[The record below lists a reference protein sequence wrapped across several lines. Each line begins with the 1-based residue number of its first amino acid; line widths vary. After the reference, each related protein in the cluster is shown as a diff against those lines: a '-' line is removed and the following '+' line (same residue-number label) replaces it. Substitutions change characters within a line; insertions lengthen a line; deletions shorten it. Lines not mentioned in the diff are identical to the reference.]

1 MRPVGVLVLA
11 GAVVV
16 AGACGSA
23 GVAPTPVAA
32 TPTPTVA
39 PSIEPSPS
47 PSPSATAEPT
57 PEVSVEPTPS
67 GLVAGMRRHEMPN
80 LGLSIDLPEA
90 WRPVLE
96 LGAVELR
103 DLSRADM
110 GIGREL
116 DRWIHTS
123 TRFEPGGDMGLVAV
137 NPDTMAMI
145 RIGIILPVDD
155 RLDAVT
161 LGRAL
166 FGEDDGVV
174 ISSAEEMPIVGGEGA
189 RLEGDRPDGADTTHH
204 LWFPFVGPSGEWLE
218 VGANVLAS
226 RQGDFDAVVDAA
238 VASLQPSG
246 QPQGRAHRAVPD
258 ADLQERL
265 PTKVDDQPLDVT
277 TGDAMELEYAGVWD
291 SWRAVFGSL
300 QDGLPALK
308 GLGDQVRFGVAFSA
322 PASDGSSIE
331 IYALRAPG
339 FKAEDYRPFLDGLPE
354 QGWVATDPK
363 KTTFQNGD
371 DVLGVRNDSIYLL
384 RGTPNLVAAAA
395 AQLLP

>member
-11 GAVVV
+11 GAVVL

-23 GVAPTPVAA
+23 GTAPTPLAA
-32 TPTPTVA
+32 TPTPTVV

-47 PSPSATAEPT
+47 PSASDEPT

-80 LGLSIDLPEA
+80 LGLSIDLPET

-123 TRFEPGGDMGLVAV
+123 TRFQPGGDMGLIAV
-137 NPDTMAMI
+137 NPETLAML

-174 ISSAEEMPIVGGEGA
+174 ISSAEEMTIVDGEGA

-218 VGANVLAS
+218 LGSNVLAS
-226 RQGDFDAVVDAA
+226 RQGDFDATIDAA
-238 VASLQPSG
+238 VASLQMSG
-246 QPQGRAHRAVPD
+246 QPQGRAHRAAPD

-300 QDGLPALK
+300 QDGLPALQ

-322 PASDGSSIE
+322 PTGGGSSIE

-384 RGTPNLVAAAA
+384 RGTPDLVAAAA